1 VPTTEEMLSAWE
13 NDPKKPK
20 KKRTP
25 KKSPYELAYEADL
38 KFIEMYESNPSNYDR
53 YIYRLAKIDV
63 KRYKLERGLLTD
75 KEKKEIIKRKK
86 ARIKN
91 KNLLEKQRLSKL
103 QREEKELIAQQSLA
117 IKKEENKQS
126 LIKKNKKEE
135 EDQMI
140 HNLKVENNQLNSI
153 FKSLKQAQSIDSN
166 KQQMLDASIATV
178 KSLNDIDWQLSFD
191 AADRR
196 R

>member
-1 VPTTEEMLSAWE
+1 MPTTEEMLSAWE

-25 KKSPYELAYEADL
+25 KKSPYELVYEADL
-38 KFIEMYESNPSNYDR
+38 KFIAMYESNPSNYNIDS
-53 YIYRLAKIDV
+53 YRLAKIDV
-63 KRYKLERGLLTD
+63 KRYKLARGLLTD

-91 KNLLEKQRLSKL
+91 KNLLEKQRLSKI
-103 QREEKELIAQQSLA
+103 QREEKELITQQSLA
-117 IKKEENKQS
+117 VKKEENKQY

-135 EDQMI
+135 EDQVL
-140 HNLKVENNQLNSI
+140 HNLKVENNQLNSVLN
-153 FKSLKQAQSIDSN
+153 SLKQAGENNYQ
-166 KQQMLDASIATV
+166 KQQMLNASIATV
-178 KSLNDIDWQLSFD
+178 KALDNIDWQLSFD

>member
-1 VPTTEEMLSAWE
+1 MPTTEEMLSAWGNE
-13 NDPKKPK
+13 PNKPK
-20 KKRTP
+20 KKRIP

-38 KFIEMYESNPSNYDR
+38 KLIEMYESNPSKYNIDS
-53 YIYRLAKIDV
+53 YRLAKIDV

-117 IKKEENKQS
+117 VKKEENKQS

-135 EDQMI
+135 EDQVL
-140 HNLKVENNQLNSI
+140 HNLKVENNQLNSVLN
-153 FKSLKQAQSIDSN
+153 SLKQAGENNYQ

-178 KSLNDIDWQLSFD
+178 KALDNIDWQLSFD

>member
-1 VPTTEEMLSAWE
+1 
-13 NDPKKPK
+13 
-20 KKRTP
+20 
-25 KKSPYELAYEADL
+25 
-38 KFIEMYESNPSNYDR
+38 
-53 YIYRLAKIDV
+53 
-63 KRYKLERGLLTD
+63 LLTD

-117 IKKEENKQS
+117 VKKEENKQS

-135 EDQMI
+135 EDQVL
-140 HNLKVENNQLNSI
+140 HNLKVENNQLNSVLN
-153 FKSLKQAQSIDSN
+153 SLKQAGENNYQ

-178 KSLNDIDWQLSFD
+178 KALDNIDWQLSFD